1 MPLAEPVD
9 QMHDACAD
17 GAGVEAQQ
25 AVIRV
30 PQVRAPTLE
39 YLMVYVLETGAAGFS
54 RGRQLDGVRR

>member
-1 MPLAEPVD
+1 
-9 QMHDACAD
+9 MHDACAD